1 MGVIRE
7 KLNEVI
13 GASQTT
19 ALLGE
24 EAPRRPK
31 PRREAPAAAPATMP
45 TGPAFSRELREGTPG
60 SSIPAGS
67 AFVESLRKP

>member
-1 MGVIRE
+1 MGMIRE
-7 KLNEVI
+7 RLNEVI
-13 GASQTT
+13 GAAETN

-31 PRREAPAAAPATMP
+31 PRRESAATMP

-60 SSIPAGS
+60 SSNPRGA
-67 AFVESLRKP
+67 AFADSIRE